1 MIRYGLAGLA
11 KDRKKGTAI
20 SLPPISGSIGAETS
34 YLKALRAALREQA
47 QHAKE
52 QILPVAEREIASTK
66 GAARFTADMAEHD
79 FASLDA
85 VTSRLVTIASNTVRR
100 ILDLE
105 AKRHTD
111 TFMGSAKR
119 ALGVDLSAV
128 VRQEDLADYLDSATA
143 RNVGLIKG
151 LLDDNAKRIKVAVL
165 DAVINGRS
173 ATVLRKTLTE
183 QFGIAER
190 RAKLI
195 ARDQIA
201 KTNSDL
207 NRIRQVQAGVTSY
220 QWMTAHDERVRK
232 LHRTLDGREYKYG
245 EETGA
250 EGGLAPGQPVNC
262 RCIARGI
269 VKF

>member
-1 MIRYGLAGLA
+1 MIRYDLA
-11 KDRKKGTAI
+11 KLAKNRKKGTAAT
-20 SLPPISGSIGAETS
+20 LPPISGSIGAETS

-47 QHAKE
+47 QHTRE
-52 QILPVAEREIASTK
+52 QIIPLAEREIALAKS
-66 GAARFTADMAEHD
+66 AMTADMAEHE
-79 FASLDA
+79 FASLD
-85 VTSRLVTIASNTVRR
+85 VLTSRLVSIASNTVRR
-100 ILDLE
+100 ILNLE
-105 AKRHTD
+105 AERHTA
-111 TFMGSAKR
+111 TFMAAAKR
-119 ALGVDLSAV
+119 VLGIDLMAV

-151 LLDDNAKRIKVAVL
+151 LLEDNAKRIKVAVL

-173 ATVLRKTLTE
+173 ATVLRKTLTK
-183 QFGIAER
+183 QFGIADR

-232 LHRTLDGREYKYG
+232 LHRALDGREYKYG